1 MTDRLRLAVYLVASQ
16 WSDALGEKRV
26 KYECTG
32 VEAVYCLSN
41 PVTDIV
47 GSAVYGE
54 VKVGDGVMEGEGKVL
69 LQKNLG
75 RLRLAYHAGAEAVWE
90 GSTLGQLNERSGG
103 GADDWGY

>member
-32 VEAVYCLSN
+32 VEAV
-41 PVTDIV
+41 
-47 GSAVYGE
+47 
-54 VKVGDGVMEGEGKVL
+54 
-69 LQKNLG
+69 
-75 RLRLAYHAGAEAVWE
+75 WE

>member
-32 VEAVYCLSN
+32 VEAV
-41 PVTDIV
+41 
-47 GSAVYGE
+47 
-54 VKVGDGVMEGEGKVL
+54 
-69 LQKNLG
+69 
-75 RLRLAYHAGAEAVWE
+75 WE

-103 GADDWGY
+103 GADDWG